1 MLTHIITGIE
11 RYGLHIVM
19 MIILL
24 SATICQ
30 QFLQFLLLQKFLRK
44 MGGKKL
50 HIGMSIK
57 IIRLLFNVACQNCE
71 EKLMG

>member
-1 MLTHIITGIE
+1 MLTHIITDIE

-30 QFLQFLLLQKFLRK
+30 QFLLFLLLQKFLRK
-44 MGGKKL
+44 MGGKKPN
-50 HIGMSIK
+50 IGTSIK
-57 IIRLLFNVACQNCE
+57 IIRILFNVAYQNCE

>member
-1 MLTHIITGIE
+1 MLTHVITDIE

-24 SATICQ
+24 SGTIFQ
-30 QFLQFLLLQKFLRK
+30 QFLQFHSLTKFLKR
-44 MGGKKL
+44 MGGKKPN
-50 HIGMSIK
+50 IGTSIK
-57 IIRLLFNVACQNCE
+57 IIRLLFNVAYQNCE

>member
-1 MLTHIITGIE
+1 MLTHIITDIE

-30 QFLQFLLLQKFLRK
+30 QFLLFLLLQKFLRK
-44 MGGKKL
+44 MGGKKPN
-50 HIGMSIK
+50 IGTSIK
-57 IIRLLFNVACQNCE
+57 IIRILFNVACQNCE

>member
-1 MLTHIITGIE
+1 MLAYILTDIE

-19 MIILL
+19 MIMLL

-30 QFLQFLLLQKFLRK
+30 QFPLFLLLQKFLRK
-44 MGGKKL
+44 IGGKKL

-57 IIRLLFNVACQNCE
+57 IIRILFNVAYQNCE

>member
-1 MLTHIITGIE
+1 MLTHIITDIE

-44 MGGKKL
+44 MVAKKL
-50 HIGMSIK
+50 NIGTNTKMVRILS
-57 IIRLLFNVACQNCE
+57 NVVYLNCE